1 MENLGM
7 TFDSSFDTNLIDAGD
22 YEVVLKAERRTV
34 QSSNKVMLSLDFKI
48 RDDVDQKFKNKH
60 VFDNA
65 WEDKN
70 NPHWFDLAK
79 LNNLIKSQKGLP
91 TYKETF
97 SDVDE
102 CIQYLNGLQ
111 MIITVTKEFDD
122 YTQDDRNRVK
132 YLSARPTK
140 HFTNGA
146 TVAPQAAD
154 VAASAPADAGT
165 PMADND
171 LPW

>member
-1 MENLGM
+1 MENENLGM
-7 TFDSSFDTNLIDAGD
+7 TFDSSFDTNLVDGGD
-22 YEVVLKAERRTV
+22 YEVILKAEKRTV
-34 QSSNKVMLSLDFKI
+34 QSTGKTKLALDFKI

-60 VFDNA
+60 VFDDA
-65 WEDKN
+65 WTDKN

-102 CIQYLNGLQ
+102 CIQFLNGLQ

-122 YTQDDRNRVK
+122 YTGEDRNRVK

-140 HFTNGA
+140 HYSANVGA
-146 TVAPQAAD
+146 AE
-154 VAASAPADAGT
+154 APAESVDAGSPLPET
-165 PMADND
+165 D
-171 LPW
+171 LPF